1 LEVGADEVAAAPAP
15 SEEVK
20 PAAPV
25 PSEEVKPA
33 VIEPTKVEEK
43 PVAAQDEN
51 KTAVPKNKGKAGR
64 KNDLQ
69 AGNAVD
75 KEQQTA
81 KPKKTLA
88 DHVKKTGKAMKAKKA
103 GDTKRNKTA
112 KAAAPKKVATHNQS
126 SIIKKGAGSNKAA
139 KRQNAIKK
147 QKKEQTAKPTTKP
160 EEPTTV

>member
-1 LEVGADEVAAAPAP
+1 MEVGADEVAAAPAP

-20 PAAPV
+20 PA
-25 PSEEVKPA
+25 
-33 VIEPTKVEEK
+33 VIEPTKIEEK

-75 KEQQTA
+75 KEQKTA

-103 GDTKRNKTA
+103 GGTKRNKTA
-112 KAAAPKKVATHNQS
+112 KAAPKKVATHNQS

-147 QKKEQTAKPTTKP
+147 QKKERKVTSTDKPA